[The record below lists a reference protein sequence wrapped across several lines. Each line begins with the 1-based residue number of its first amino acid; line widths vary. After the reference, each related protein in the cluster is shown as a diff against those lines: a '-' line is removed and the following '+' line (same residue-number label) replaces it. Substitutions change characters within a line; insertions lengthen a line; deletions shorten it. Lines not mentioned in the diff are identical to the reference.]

1 MNKIDIKSDMQT
13 SLKEIE
19 EKQAL
24 IKQWE
29 EYASVFP
36 SAYVNSHLSKPS
48 INNTISEIK
57 FLISNIQEK
66 SNALKEAQ
74 KKGTDVKITSIGGK
88 IVEVEKQSTSSVV
101 EYENNNLV
109 IKDKDS
115 KLVITDELDYNRNDG
130 EQIIIEK
137 VENNKIEQ
145 LKTEVKSGLAT
156 KESIN
161 NIISDEDLY
170 NLLSNNEYEDIF
182 ENDTLD
188 FLTQIVNSS
197 KKSDKEKVKDMEER
211 MRNELENNY
220 YQAAAKNKNTSS
232 ENAIIGSLLQQSYNK
247 EKGNY
252 QVDAMK
258 TDIPYYER
266 YYCGADVQIWVNDKW
281 FDNVASFQYALTNN
295 KSPVYGYFSEEFDAV
310 ARGTRLVQ
318 GQIGVA
324 LTDIQEFNNKCLGG
338 LNIIDKNAYTTI
350 NEYDKYVGIGFTIG
364 IYLGDSLP
372 GEEDISKHRSGTYLK
387 IKDCHITNH
396 ALYCDTSENPIM
408 IVYNFFARNYDPG
421 LEKLDVIGLD
431 SSYDDKLK
439 ESKRSNEENIL
450 REMEILKLKDR
461 YAKLLKELED
471 KYRDINSKNIQNEI
485 GINAK

>member
-1 MNKIDIKSDMQT
+1 MTAINTKSDTST
-13 SLKEIE
+13 SLKELE

-36 SAYVNSHLSKPS
+36 PEYVKNHLSKPNMNNS
-48 INNTISEIK
+48 INEIK

-66 SNALKEAQ
+66 SNILKEVQ
-74 KKGTDVKITSIGGK
+74 KKGSDIEITTVNGK
-88 IVEVEKQSTSSVV
+88 VVEVEKKSTSPIIK
-101 EYENNNLV
+101 YENNNLV

-115 KLVITDELDYNRNDG
+115 KITITDEINYHRDDN
-130 EQIIIEK
+130 EQFVIEK
-137 VENNKIEQ
+137 IENNKIEQ
-145 LKTEVKSGLAT
+145 LKTEINSGIAT

-161 NIISDEDLY
+161 NIISDKELQS
-170 NLLSNNEYEDIF
+170 LLSNNEYEDVF
-182 ENDTLD
+182 EDDTLN
-188 FLTQIVNSS
+188 FLNQIVNSS
-197 KKSDKEKVKDMEER
+197 EKSDKEKVKDMEER
-211 MRNELENNY
+211 IRNELENNY
-220 YQAAAKNKNTSS
+220 YKAIAAQNQNTSS
-232 ENAIIGSLLQQSYNK
+232 ENAIIGSLLQQTYNK

-252 QVDAMK
+252 QVDSMK
-258 TDIPYYER
+258 TDVPYYER
-266 YYCGADVQIWVNDKW
+266 YYCGADVQIWVNGEW

-295 KSPVYGYFSEEFDAV
+295 KSPVFGYFSEEFDAV

-338 LNIIDKNAYTTI
+338 LNIVDKNAYTTI
-350 NEYDKYVGIGFTIG
+350 NEYDKYIDIGFTIG

-372 GEEDISKHRSGTYLK
+372 GEGDISKHRSGTYLK

-408 IVYNFFARNYDPG
+408 IVYNFFARDYDPG
-421 LEKLDVIGLD
+421 LENLEVIGLD
-431 SSYDDKLK
+431 LPYDDKLK
-439 ESKRSNEENIL
+439 ASKRYNEEKI
-450 REMEILKLKDR
+450 REEMLKNTNS
-461 YAKLLKELED
+461 AKIAK
-471 KYRDINSKNIQNEI
+471 EI

>member
-1 MNKIDIKSDMQT
+1 MIKEESAIKSVDINKLLDSANQT
-13 SLKEIE
+13 SKEIK

-24 IKQWE
+24 LKQWK

-36 SAYVNSHLSKPS
+36 KAYVKSHLSKPT
-48 INNTISEIK
+48 INNTINEIK
-57 FLISNIQEK
+57 YMISMIQET
-66 SNALKEAQ
+66 SDVLREAK
-74 KKGTDVKITSIGGK
+74 KKGSNVKIVAIDGH
-88 IVEVEKQSTSSVV
+88 VV
-101 EYENNNLV
+101 VKE
-109 IKDKDS
+109 KDS
-115 KLVITDELDYNRNDG
+115 KTTITEDIDYNKNFN
-130 EQIIIEK
+130 ENATEVVLEK
-137 VENNKIEQ
+137 VENKKIEQ
-145 LKTEVKSGLAT
+145 LKTEIKSGLAT

-170 NLLSNNEYEDIF
+170 DLLSNNEHEDIF
-182 ENDTLD
+182 ENDTLN
-188 FLTQIVNSS
+188 FLTQIINSS
-197 KKSDKEKVKDMEER
+197 EKSDKEKVKDMEER
-211 MRNELENNY
+211 IRNELENNY
-220 YQAAAKNKNTSS
+220 YKAIAAQNQNTSS

-247 EKGNY
+247 DKSKY

-266 YYCGADVQIWVNDKW
+266 YYCGADVQIWVNGTW
-281 FDNVASFQYALTNN
+281 FDNVSSFQYALTNN

-324 LTDIQEFNNKCLGG
+324 LTDIQEFNNKCLNQ
-338 LNIIDKNAYTTI
+338 LEIIDKNAYTTI
-350 NEYDKYVGIGFTIG
+350 NKYDKYVGIGFTIG

-372 GEEDISKHRSGTYLK
+372 GEGDISKHRSGTYLK

-408 IVYNFFARNYDPG
+408 IVYNFFAKDYDPG

-431 SSYDDKLK
+431 SSYGDKQIENERKIREEMLK
-439 ESKRSNEENIL
+439 ITNSDKI
-450 REMEILKLKDR
+450 
-461 YAKLLKELED
+461 AK
-471 KYRDINSKNIQNEI
+471 EI

>member
-1 MNKIDIKSDMQT
+1 MITIDTKSDMQT

-48 INNTISEIK
+48 VNNTISEIK

-88 IVEVEKQSTSSVV
+88 IVEVEKQSTSPIV

-109 IKDKDS
+109 VKDKDS
-115 KLVITDELDYNRNDG
+115 KLIITEEIDHYRDNG
-130 EQIIIEK
+130 EKAIIEK

-145 LKTEVKSGLAT
+145 LKTEVNSGVAT

-170 NLLSNNEYEDIF
+170 DLLSNNEHKDIF

-197 KKSDKEKVKDMEER
+197 EKSDKEKVKDMEEKI
-211 MRNELENNY
+211 RNELENNY
-220 YQAAAKNKNTSS
+220 YKAIAAQNQNTSS
-232 ENAIIGSLLQQSYNK
+232 ENAIIGSLLQQTYNK

-252 QVDAMK
+252 QVDSMK
-258 TDIPYYER
+258 TDVPYYER
-266 YYCGADVQIWVNDKW
+266 YYCGADVQIWVNNKW

-338 LNIIDKNAYTTI
+338 LNIVDKNAYTTI
-350 NEYDKYVGIGFTIG
+350 KDPNEHEYDKYIDIGFTIG

-372 GEEDISKHRSGTYLK
+372 GEGDISKHRSGTYLK

-408 IVYNFFARNYDPG
+408 IVYNFFARDYDPG
-421 LEKLDVIGLD
+421 LDNLEVTGLD
-431 SSYDDKLK
+431 LSYDDNLK
-439 ESKRSNEENIL
+439 ASKRYNEEKI
-450 REMEILKLKDR
+450 REEMLKNTNS
-461 YAKLLKELED
+461 AKIAK
-471 KYRDINSKNIQNEI
+471 EI